1 MSATLSPFSRIWPVH
16 AYIVSCDSSNA
27 ARTIFRVVHTEFSP
41 AAIGSVLWI
50 GVVLCALLDFHRI
63 VDDQVHELVEAADLA
78 LDAHA
83 QLLVEP
89 DLHGAVLLQELE
101 DEVDWRQEDLVAT
114 SSLAVRHVVKF
125 WWVLRGIES
134 GCDSGC
140 VW

>member
-1 MSATLSPFSRIWPVH
+1 M
-16 AYIVSCDSSNA
+16 
-27 ARTIFRVVHTEFSP
+27 
-41 AAIGSVLWI
+41 
-50 GVVLCALLDFHRI
+50 LCALLDFHRI